1 MASVDHG
8 AAMLVDGISAPS
20 LDPAPR
26 GRPERGHRR
35 DGPGARETGRGMTE
49 DRMDET
55 LLSIGELAAASGLSP
70 KALRLY
76 ADSGLLV
83 PRRVD
88 PFTGYRSYGRDQV
101 ERARLIAA
109 LRGLGMGLARIG
121 VLCDLEPGAAAAEL
135 RSWWRQEE
143 ADTLSR
149 AAAVDGLARAPRAHP
164 SQGPLTAS
172 TPTPRPAG
180 ALHIGLER
188 AAQQDAVLVRE
199 LPGGRVLLAV
209 ADGFGSADDLA
220 PRLLA
225 ALERELAAA
234 PSAAPLAALEAA
246 WPAVEALVPAEGDA
260 GSTLTAAVLDGVRL
274 HVAHLGDT
282 RVVLVRDG
290 QIERVT
296 QDHTRLRSL
305 VEAGR
310 LSPEEVAAH
319 PDRAVLNRALAA
331 GAPTAPDLLVRRLEP
346 DDLVLVATD
355 GLHAVVEPAAL
366 AGALTGAAQDPD
378 ALADSLV
385 ELALAAGGPD
395 NIGLALARV

>member
-1 MASVDHG
+1 
-8 AAMLVDGISAPS
+8 
-20 LDPAPR
+20 
-26 GRPERGHRR
+26 
-35 DGPGARETGRGMTE
+35 
-49 DRMDET
+49 MDET
-55 LLSIGELAAASGLSP
+55 LLSIGELAAASGLTP

-88 PFTGYRSYGRDQV
+88 PFTGYRSYGADQV

-143 ADTLSR
+143 ADALSR
-149 AAAVDGLARAPRAHP
+149 AAAVDDLARDLGELP
-164 SQGPLTAS
+164 SEGIMTAS
-172 TPTPRPAG
+172 TTTPRTAS
-180 ALHIGLER
+180 ALHIGLVR

-199 LPGGRVLLAV
+199 LPGGPVLLTV

-220 PRLLA
+220 PQLLA
-225 ALERELAAA
+225 ALAASLEQELAAP

-246 WPAVEALVPAEGDA
+246 WSAVEALVPSTGDA
-260 GSTLTAAVLDGVRL
+260 GSTLTAAVLDGDRL
-274 HVAHLGDT
+274 HIAHLGDT
-282 RVVLVRDG
+282 RVVLVREG
-290 QIERVT
+290 RIEHVT

-331 GAPTAPDLLVRRLEP
+331 DAPTAPDLLVRRLEP
-346 DDLVLVATD
+346 GDLVLVATD
-355 GLHAVVEPAAL
+355 GLHAVVEPSAL
-366 AGALTGAAQDPD
+366 AEALTGGAEDPD